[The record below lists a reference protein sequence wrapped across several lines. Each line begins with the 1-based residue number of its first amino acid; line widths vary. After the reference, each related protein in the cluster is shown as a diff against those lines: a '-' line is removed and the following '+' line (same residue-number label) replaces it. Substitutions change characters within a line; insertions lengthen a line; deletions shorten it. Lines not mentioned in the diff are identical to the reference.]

1 MARLNVEVVAR
12 RWEHGWELHVS
23 DARGPLVVL
32 PTRRLSAAERTV
44 RDFMVEHDGV
54 SPRSVRVRIT
64 VTFDDGLG
72 SGVESGRESGRES
85 GYESGH
91 ESAVESGLGSGIGSG
106 IESGRGATRGAGL
119 DAEIAA
125 VRAAVDHAER
135 AQRDAAAR
143 SRALAL
149 RLRDAGLTGA
159 DIAVVLRVSPQR
171 VSQLMRATGC

>member
-44 RDFMVEHDGV
+44 RDFVVEHDGV

-64 VTFDDGLG
+64 VTFDNGLG
-72 SGVESGRESGRES
+72 SGAESGS
-85 GYESGH
+85 
-91 ESAVESGLGSGIGSG
+91 
-106 IESGRGATRGAGL
+106 GAGL

-135 AQRDAAAR
+135 AQREAAAR

-149 RLRDAGLTGA
+149 RLREAGLTGA

>member
-1 MARLNVEVVAR
+1 MARLSVEVVAR

-23 DARGPLVVL
+23 DERGPLVVL

-44 RDFMVEHDGV
+44 RDFVVEHEGV
-54 SPRSVRVRIT
+54 SPRSVKVRVT
-64 VTFDDGLG
+64 VTFDN
-72 SGVESGRESGRES
+72 
-85 GYESGH
+85 
-91 ESAVESGLGSGIGSG
+91 
-106 IESGRGATRGAGL
+106 GL

-135 AQRDAAAR
+135 AQREAAAR

-149 RLRDAGLTGA
+149 RLREAGLTGA

-171 VSQLMRATGC
+171 VSQLMRTTGC